1 MDYRTWPARAART
14 VTAVAAAI
22 MISVGAA
29 SAAAA
34 VTTDY
39 HPTPVSRDF
48 STSVG
53 GWTAGHDAFERCCAS
68 RALTCPAVTNQHVA
82 DRRPGRSR

>member
-22 MISVGAA
+22 MISVGAV

-48 STSVG
+48 STSIG
-53 GWTAGHDAFERCCAS
+53 DWTAGTTRS
-68 RALTCPAVTNQHVA
+68 SAV
-82 DRRPGRSR
+82 RGPG